1 MGAAANMQDRMA
13 QMEAM
18 DGAARCLETLRLAV
32 SERKV
37 FFLSNFLVSN
47 ISCTYRET
55 MNDDDKTD
63 LKFNLQ
69 FFSISQYSLA
79 CAITE

>member
-32 SERKV
+32 RK
-37 FFLSNFLVSN
+37 
-47 ISCTYRET
+47 
-55 MNDDDKTD
+55 KKD
-63 LKFNLQ
+63 LKFAIFIALMLQ
-69 FFSISQYSLA
+69 R
-79 CAITE
+79 